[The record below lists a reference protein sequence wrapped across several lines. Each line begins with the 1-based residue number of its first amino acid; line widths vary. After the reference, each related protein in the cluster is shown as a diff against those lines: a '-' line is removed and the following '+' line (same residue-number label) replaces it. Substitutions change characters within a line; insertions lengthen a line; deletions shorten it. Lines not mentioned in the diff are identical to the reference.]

1 MDERGCT
8 VTAATPEDEEE
19 RQKCLDA
26 LDAQV
31 RELVL
36 SFPVVFAP
44 PDRSPP
50 PREVQHV
57 IRLLPDVNPVKRAPY
72 PLGDEKLKAMRSQVQ
87 DLADMGWV
95 VPSASP
101 WGAPILFVRKKGGE
115 WRLCVDFRDLNALT
129 IDNSFPLPS
138 YRNATAS
145 LGEYRGIL
153 EDRFSV
159 GISSNRH

>member
-1 MDERGCT
+1 MGDVSEKEREIGNKEGGTRGTHLRVQNMETRGCT
-8 VTAATPEDEEE
+8 VTAATLEDEEE

-44 PDRSPP
+44 PDRLPP

-72 PLGDEKLKAMRSQVQ
+72 
-87 DLADMGWV
+87 LA
-95 VPSASP
+95 
-101 WGAPILFVRKKGGE
+101 RQ
-115 WRLCVDFRDLNALT
+115 
-129 IDNSFPLPS
+129 
-138 YRNATAS
+138 
-145 LGEYRGIL
+145 
-153 EDRFSV
+153 
-159 GISSNRH
+159 